1 MDDFEPVFHMYSYI
15 FYNALIPISVKNSKI
30 HLNSKVYLITTPK
43 VYNIDGVLMYV
54 SVWVGYAFDTEVIVR
69 MLIIKTEN
77 FSPFARK
84 L

>member
-1 MDDFEPVFHMYSYI
+1 MYSYI

-54 SVWVGYAFDTEVIVR
+54 SIWVGSAFDTEGKFVR

-77 FSPFARK
+77 FSPLARK